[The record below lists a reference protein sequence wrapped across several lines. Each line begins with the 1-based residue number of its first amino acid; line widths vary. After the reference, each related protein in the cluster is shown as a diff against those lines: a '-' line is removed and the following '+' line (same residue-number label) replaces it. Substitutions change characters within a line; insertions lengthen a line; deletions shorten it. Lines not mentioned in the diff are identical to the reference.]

1 MFLEYK
7 RVIQY
12 YVEIFALD
20 SLILCLFSPYD
31 FEKNDNVIFWV
42 IPNMNEIDKTNLSDQ
57 AKFRLHEIGKVEKY
71 LKKIKE
77 MKEINQRKWCCKKLS
92 KYVPHLIT

>member
-31 FEKNDNVIFWV
+31 FEKNDNVIF
-42 IPNMNEIDKTNLSDQ
+42 
-57 AKFRLHEIGKVEKY
+57 
-71 LKKIKE
+71 
-77 MKEINQRKWCCKKLS
+77 
-92 KYVPHLIT
+92 